1 MMNLRAKTAF
11 RGGTVN
17 KSVNRGPNGG
27 IFLIKSV
34 KSLSVNKS
42 GSCQC
47 ESFFNLD
54 PLKKGGHFDEIDE
67 FVRKKRKR
75 GHVLTLLL
83 TPLRG
88 NRGIRLW
95 KRDFGGGRYDMRLG
109 KRVFSKTTIG
119 SGKSVAGCES
129 DEPYVI

>member
-1 MMNLRAKTAF
+1 
-11 RGGTVN
+11 V
-17 KSVNRGPNGG
+17 
-27 IFLIKSV
+27 
-34 KSLSVNKS
+34 
-42 GSCQC
+42 
-47 ESFFNLD
+47 SFFNLD

-67 FVRKKRKR
+67 FERKKRNR

-88 NRGIRLW
+88 NRGLGLW

-119 SGKSVAGCES
+119 SGKSVAVRES
-129 DEPYVI
+129 GEPYVI